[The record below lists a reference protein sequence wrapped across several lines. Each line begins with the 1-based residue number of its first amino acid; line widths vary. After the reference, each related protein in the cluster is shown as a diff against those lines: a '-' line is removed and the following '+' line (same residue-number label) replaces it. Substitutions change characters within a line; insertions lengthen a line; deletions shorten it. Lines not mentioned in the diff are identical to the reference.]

1 MQVCNDKE
9 RQMFAILLTNR
20 VYPVA
25 DAASEAAI
33 TAARFLF
40 SNTVIDIYDAAV
52 SKLAETSQ

>member
-40 SNTVIDIYDAAV
+40 SNTVIDIYDAAAAT
-52 SKLAETSQ
+52 LHTE